1 MIDTYAPTA
10 GAYDLFNQ
18 SFRSAQ
24 LEALE
29 PVLSRFDLA
38 QGPVLDIGAGSG
50 LNTALVLERLPHAR
64 VLAVE
69 PSPSM
74 RALLLSRIANHAD
87 WHERVTV
94 RPESIFDAPLPRSI
108 AGALMLGVIGH
119 FDSAERTTVFVALR
133 ERLPAGAP
141 VLFDLQEPER
151 PMRVAPFTF
160 LDVRVGDL
168 RYSGTGEAWPDSDG
182 DGGDGDGDGD
192 SMIWRMTYST
202 LEGDTVLY
210 EATAEHRYH
219 HPAHDTVRAETAAAG
234 LRMERVGDSTYWVL
248 TVG

>member
-10 GAYDLFNQ
+10 GAYDLFNR
-18 SFRSAQ
+18 SYRSAQ
-24 LEALE
+24 LEVLE
-29 PVLSRFDLA
+29 PLLPRFDLA
-38 QGPVLDIGAGSG
+38 RGPVLDIGAGSG
-50 LNTALVLERLPHAR
+50 LNTALVLERFPHAR

-74 RALLLSRIANHAD
+74 RALLLSRIASHTE

-94 RPESIFDAPLPRSI
+94 RPESIFDAPLPRTI

-119 FDSAERTTVFVALR
+119 FDSDERNTVFAALR
-133 ERLPAGAP
+133 QRLPVGAP

-151 PMRVAPFTF
+151 PIRVAPFAF
-160 LDVRVGDL
+160 LDARVGDL
-168 RYSGTGEAWPDSDG
+168 RYAGTGEAWPDG
-182 DGGDGDGDGD
+182 DSTDGDGDR
-192 SMIWRMTYST
+192 MIWRMTYST

-219 HPAHDTVRAETAAAG
+219 HPAHDTVRAEAAAAG
-234 LRMERVGDSTYWVL
+234 LRMERVGHSTYWVL